1 MGVDCTAIVEYDEK
15 INGKTWWEIV
25 GYHQLDRNTEFFQI
39 IDEEAYMGYPD
50 DISKI
55 SKRLLDETECY
66 GECWM
71 PIKDFMELCK
81 EQNYCFK
88 KFKKFYKKKDY
99 DRLRIIFR
107 FDH

>member
-55 SKRLLDETECY
+55 AKRLLDENECY